1 MKELSN
7 SQRCVPGELDKI
19 GRPEEVSH
27 VGRAFSVGMLFVF
40 LPKTNG
46 GVKNCMCS
54 IMMIIYIYIVFY
66 FYIHV
71 SRFSPQQSWQPA
83 GFSRYCIG
91 EKHQLHQLKQEGYV
105 D

>member
-54 IMMIIYIYIVFY
+54 IMMIIYIYSILLLYTCFSLFSTTIVAASG
-66 FYIHV
+66 V
-71 SRFSPQQSWQPA
+71 
-83 GFSRYCIG
+83 
-91 EKHQLHQLKQEGYV
+91 
-105 D
+105 